1 MSTLVLD
8 SHALL
13 VYFEKEPGWERVT
26 RHLTASANDESTL
39 LLSVVNWGEVDYVT
53 RRVYG
58 PDAAAEVRGI
68 IEDLPIAIRDA
79 DRAGTQAA
87 ARLKAGGGLSYADCF
102 AAGLA
107 DLTDGAVLTGDPEF
121 EHIEDLVDVRWL
133 DADASR

>member
-13 VYFEKEPGWERVT
+13 VYFEKEPGWEQVT

-68 IEDLPIAIRDA
+68 IEDLPIEIRDA
-79 DRAGTQAA
+79 GRAGTQAA
-87 ARLKAGGGLSYADCF
+87 ARLKARGGLSYADCF

-107 DLTDGAVLTGDPEF
+107 DLVDGAVLTGDPEF
-121 EHIEDLVDVRWL
+121 ERIEDLVDVRWF

>member
-13 VYFEKEPGWERVT
+13 VYFEKEPGWEQVT

-53 RRVYG
+53 RRVYD
-58 PDAAAEVRGI
+58 PDAAAEVRGV
-68 IEDLPIAIRDA
+68 IEVLPIEIRDA
-79 DRAGTQAA
+79 DRPIAQSA
-87 ARLKAGGGLSYADCF
+87 ARLRAGGGLSHADGF

-107 DLTDGAVLTGDPEF
+107 DLADGAVLTGDPEF
-121 EHIEDLVDVRWL
+121 ERIEDLVDVRWL

>member
-13 VYFEKEPGWERVT
+13 VYFEKEPGWEQVT
-26 RHLTASANDESTL
+26 HHLTASANDESTL

-53 RRVYG
+53 RRVYD
-58 PDAAAEVRGI
+58 PDAAAEVRGV
-68 IEDLPIAIRDA
+68 IEVLPIEIRDA
-79 DRAGTQAA
+79 DRPIAQSA
-87 ARLKAGGGLSYADCF
+87 ARLRAGGGLSHADGF

-107 DLTDGAVLTGDPEF
+107 DLADGAVLTGDPEF
-121 EHIEDLVDVRWL
+121 ERIEDLVDVRWL